1 MAYADYSKLK
11 VLIVDDFD
19 NFRMAVSKML
29 QEYGARDVDTVSNG
43 RQALQLCSEN
53 RYDLILCDYNLGT
66 GKNGQQVL
74 EELRHRRLL
83 PPQCLFVRSEEHTA
97 ELQSRGHL
105 VCRLLLDEKKI

>member
-83 PPQCLFVRSEEHTA
+83 APQDRKSTRLNSSHVAISYAVLCL
-97 ELQSRGHL
+97 
-105 VCRLLLDEKKI
+105 K